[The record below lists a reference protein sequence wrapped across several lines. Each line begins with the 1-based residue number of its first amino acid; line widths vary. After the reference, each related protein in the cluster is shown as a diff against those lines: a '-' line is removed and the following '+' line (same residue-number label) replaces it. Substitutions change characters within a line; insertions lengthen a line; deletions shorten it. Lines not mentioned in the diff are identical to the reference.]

1 MRIVAW
7 NIRWGGKDRPA
18 IARAVG
24 ALNPD
29 VAILTEYRPA
39 GRRGDLVEEFAQLG
53 WPHHLLV
60 HEAAM
65 PDLDLGRKPKMNGIL
80 AVSRVP
86 IEPGDIVGPIDRPAS
101 WLHMRVPSHDIEIA
115 GVRLLVG
122 KKLGHR
128 GLSEQWGW
136 LTSTAA
142 SAARRRLLVVGDLNT
157 SRPKAG
163 VPPRKGG
170 PEEALVKLL
179 AAGWRDVAFD
189 FDPTGNA
196 KSFWAKGKATGVR
209 IDYALASPGWV
220 KPFASARYV
229 TQHEEHV
236 FVGAPG
242 GRARTTPLSD
252 HAALVVD
259 LAG

>member
-18 IARAVG
+18 IARAVA

-39 GRRGDLVEEFAQLG
+39 GRRGDLVEDFTQLG

-60 HEAAM
+60 HETAM
-65 PDLDLGRKPKMNGIL
+65 PDLDLGRKPKKNGIL
-80 AVSRVP
+80 AVARVP
-86 IEPGDIVGPIDRPAS
+86 IEPGDISGPPDRPAS
-101 WLHMRVPSHDIEIA
+101 WLHLRVPSHDIEIA

-122 KKLGHR
+122 KKLGRR
-128 GLSEQWGW
+128 GLSAQWAW

-142 SAARRRLLVVGDLNT
+142 SVARRRLLVVGDLNT

-163 VPPRKGG
+163 VRPRKGG

-189 FDPTGNA
+189 LDPVG
-196 KSFWAKGKATGVR
+196 KSFWAKGKETGVR

-220 KPFASARYV
+220 RPFASARYV
-229 TQHEEHV
+229 TDHEGHV

-242 GRARTTPLSD
+242 ARGVTPPLSD

-259 LAG
+259 LVG